1 MTTFRERAGI
11 EVIRLL
17 ARDAHL
23 ECLLVRIDAEQ
34 PRTAVLA
41 RALDET
47 GARLRR
53 RQLAALD
60 RAEGDGVVRVLDV
73 VDDDAAPAALLEHV
87 RGITL
92 GELLGQRGEWRAG
105 EAVGVLAPLVTTVR
119 RLHDAGI
126 AHGRLGASEIVVAE
140 TGPVLGGFL
149 HAEFFPAAAPEA
161 VRERLDG
168 VAADRTAVRELCTEV
183 LARVEGSRARAA
195 RDLAAEAAAAPASRL
210 LDVLVDGLGDLAAA
224 VPLRREAPPPPSG
237 DPGRRAERMV
247 PIVVEQARPS
257 ASTRTGAVH
266 DLGAAAARAIRV
278 RLDAMPAM
286 RRRLLVGGAAALGV
300 AGILLTALPGEES
313 RDPVAERVRTASA
326 PPPDVVEAAPPT
338 GPTSAAILGDDPLA
352 AAVAL
357 LDRRDSCMRELSHA
371 CLETVDQ
378 AGSAALDD
386 DRAAVDELR
395 RGGEAAPR
403 SVEATGAQLLER
415 LGDSA
420 LVRIGPETAPA
431 SLLLVRGEA
440 GWRIRDWVAAG

>member
-17 ARDAHL
+17 AHDTHL
-23 ECLLVRIDAEQ
+23 ECLLVRIGDGR

-60 RAEGDGVVRVLDV
+60 RAAGDGVVSVLDV

-87 RGITL
+87 PGITL
-92 GELLGQRGEWRAG
+92 GELLGQRADWRAG
-105 EAVGVLAPLVTTVR
+105 EVVGVLAPLVATVR
-119 RLHDAGI
+119 RLHDSGI
-126 AHGRLGASEIVVAE
+126 AHGALRASEIVVTE

-149 HAEFFPAAAPEA
+149 HAEFFPPASPEA

-168 VAADRTAVRELCTEV
+168 VGADRAAVRELGAEV
-183 LARVEGSRARAA
+183 LARVEGPRSRAA
-195 RDLAAEAAAAPASRL
+195 RDLAAEVVSAPAARL

-224 VPLRREAPPPPSG
+224 VPLRQEAPAPPSG
-237 DPGRRAERMV
+237 DPGRHAERMV
-247 PIVVEQARPS
+247 PIVVEPLPS
-257 ASTRTGAVH
+257 ASLRRRV
-266 DLGAAAARAIRV
+266 DVDFGAAAARAIRA
-278 RLDAMPAM
+278 RLDAMPSM
-286 RRRLLVGGAAALGV
+286 RRRLVVGGAAALGV
-300 AGILLTALPGEES
+300 AAVLLTALPGEQS
-313 RDPVAERVRTASA
+313 QDQGAERMRTESA
-326 PPPDVVEAAPPT
+326 LPRDAAEAALPA
-338 GPTSAAILGDDPLA
+338 GPMSAAILGDDPMA
-352 AAVAL
+352 AAIAL
-357 LDRRDSCMRELSHA
+357 LARRESCMRELSHA

-378 AGSAALDD
+378 LGSAALGD
-386 DRAAVDELR
+386 DRAAIDELR
-395 RGGEAAPR
+395 AGGEAAPR
-403 SVEATGAQLLER
+403 SVEATEAQLLER

-440 GWRIRDWVAAG
+440 GWRIRDWIAAD